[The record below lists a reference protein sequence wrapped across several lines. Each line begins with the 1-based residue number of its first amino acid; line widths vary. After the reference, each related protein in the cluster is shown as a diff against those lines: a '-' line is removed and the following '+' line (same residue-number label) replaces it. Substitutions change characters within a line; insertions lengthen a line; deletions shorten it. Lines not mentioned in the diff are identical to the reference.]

1 MSDDETDEGYN
12 EFIKEYGSRYEWDNE
27 GNPEFIPDLPSV
39 RNSTSLFHVLLQS
52 DVIYLPQILSL
63 IELPY
68 YSYELREE
76 IWPDGIDKN
85 EIKVDDNADEIKR
98 CNDVIKLCKNHLR
111 ELFHKGLSSE
121 KMLIQAEKE
130 NAPDFITAFS
140 DCLRQTANAF
150 AVDIDSGKLV
160 SHLKDAIK
168 AKKSPEF
175 DNFPADK
182 LKLWKVTI
190 PGDQDNQLKNLIL
203 EDSDEL
209 LAIRKILKYFPDSP
223 PEEHIHVIVSPPE
236 ATATSSREQE
246 LLKEVVSLRALIN
259 KSTYDFDVIVRP
271 KQKANKWS
279 INIEQASLKDLK
291 DYIREMY
298 KPLALENDGAVLN
311 FMNGGDRY
319 SPRTDPSF
327 REMLRSLVSKNNPKF
342 TVFIETPSKP
352 FNSWTFPKVC
362 ELYGLSDDPNP
373 SIDVYPVFQ
382 CGCANTKEKKYK
394 EALRK
399 LLMNWKLVSRQPP
412 LTCPM
417 RPQKASIPIPF
428 SPQQLIHLKAK

>member
-1 MSDDETDEGYN
+1 MRSGSLRNISITLLCL
-12 EFIKEYGSRYEWDNE
+12 IK
-27 GNPEFIPDLPSV
+27 GN
-39 RNSTSLFHVLLQS
+39 
-52 DVIYLPQILSL
+52 
-63 IELPY
+63 
-68 YSYELREE
+68 
-76 IWPDGIDKN
+76 K
-85 EIKVDDNADEIKR
+85 
-98 CNDVIKLCKNHLR
+98 
-111 ELFHKGLSSE
+111 
-121 KMLIQAEKE
+121 
-130 NAPDFITAFS
+130 
-140 DCLRQTANAF
+140 TANAF